1 MSLASMT
8 VGDARKLEFEDASAD
23 AVLMF
28 GPMYHL
34 VERAERMQALREARR
49 VLRPQGVLL
58 AVGVSRFASLI
69 DGAAQGF
76 IADPV
81 FRDIVAR
88 DLASGRHENPGKHP
102 HYFTTAYFHKPEE
115 LCDEIQEAGFGGAQ
129 VLGVEGPVWSAAG
142 FEAAWGDPVQR
153 EALLGF
159 LQKVEREPSVIGAS
173 AHVIAVGRRQG

>member
-1 MSLASMT
+1 M
-8 VGDARKLEFEDASAD
+8 
-23 AVLMF
+23 
-28 GPMYHL
+28 
-34 VERAERMQALREARR
+34 
-49 VLRPQGVLL
+49 LRPQGVLL

-76 IADPV
+76 IADPA

-115 LCDEIQEAGFGGAQ
+115 LCDEIQEAGGAQ

-142 FEAAWGDPVQR
+142 SRRRGEIPQR

-173 AHVIAVGRRQG
+173 AHVIVVGRRQGVVGSPNWLQSQLK